1 MAKQKEFET
10 YLCIDNNKFKI
21 FLFDTIHYK
30 NLYSNELILNK
41 SFDINFE
48 ELSKFLDNNI
58 FKIEKLLGDFIEDIF
73 VVINDNIVSE
83 THLSIKKKNDN
94 NITNQK
100 NLNQA
105 LVEAKDLFSETN
117 QDQNI
122 VHMLVNDFI
131 INDKIRNFFVENLK
145 SDYLHINIKFITLS
159 DKLSSKFDKI
169 FETYQIEIK
178 KFISGKYLKQ
188 TIDGNSNEIPEMAHK
203 ILNGINPN
211 EISIVPKIR
220 ENKGFFEKFFQLF
233 S

>member
-1 MAKQKEFET
+1 MVKQKDFET
-10 YLCIDNNKFKI
+10 YLCIDNDKFKI
-21 FLFDTIHYK
+21 FLFDTINYK
-30 NLYSNELILNK
+30 NLYSNELIFNK
-41 SFDINFE
+41 SFDIKFE

-58 FKIEKLLGDFIEDIF
+58 FKIEKLLGSFIDDIF
-73 VVINDNIVSE
+73 IVINDNIESE

-122 VHMLVNDFI
+122 VHMLVNNFI
-131 INDKIRNFFVENLK
+131 IDDKIRNFFVENLK

-188 TIDGNSNEIPEMAHK
+188 TTDGNSNEIPEMAHK

>member
-1 MAKQKEFET
+1 MAKQKDFET
-10 YLCIDNNKFKI
+10 YLCIDNDKFKI
-21 FLFDTIHYK
+21 FLFDAIHYK
-30 NLYSNELILNK
+30 NLYSNELIFNK
-41 SFDINFE
+41 SFDIKFE

-58 FKIEKLLGDFIEDIF
+58 FKIEKLLGSFIDDIF
-73 VVINDNIVSE
+73 IVINDNIESE

-122 VHMLVNDFI
+122 GHMLVNNFI
-131 INDKIRNFFVENLK
+131 IDDKIRNFFVENLK

-188 TIDGNSNEIPEMAHK
+188 TTDGNSNEIPEMAHK

>member
-1 MAKQKEFET
+1 MVKQKDFET
-10 YLCIDNNKFKI
+10 YLCIDNDKFKI
-21 FLFDTIHYK
+21 FLFDTINYK
-30 NLYSNELILNK
+30 NLYSNELIFNK
-41 SFDINFE
+41 SFDIKFE

-58 FKIEKLLGDFIEDIF
+58 FKIEKLLGSFIDDIF
-73 VVINDNIVSE
+73 IVINDNIESE

-122 VHMLVNDFI
+122 VHMLVNNFI
-131 INDKIRNFFVENLK
+131 IDDKIRNFFVENLK

-188 TIDGNSNEIPEMAHK
+188 TTDGNSNEIPEMAHK

-211 EISIVPKIR
+211 EISIVPKIS

>member
-1 MAKQKEFET
+1 MAKQKDFET
-10 YLCIDNNKFKI
+10 YLCIDNDKFKI
-21 FLFDTIHYK
+21 FLFDAIHYK
-30 NLYSNELILNK
+30 NLYSNELIFNK
-41 SFDINFE
+41 SFDIKFE

-58 FKIEKLLGDFIEDIF
+58 FKIEKLLGSFIDDIF
-73 VVINDNIVSE
+73 IVINDNIESE

-188 TIDGNSNEIPEMAHK
+188 TTDGNSNEIPEMAHK

>member
-1 MAKQKEFET
+1 MAKQKDFET
-10 YLCIDNNKFKI
+10 YLCIDNDKFKI
-21 FLFDTIHYK
+21 FLFDAIHYK
-30 NLYSNELILNK
+30 NLYSNELIFNK
-41 SFDINFE
+41 SFDIKFE

-58 FKIEKLLGDFIEDIF
+58 FKIEKLLGGFIDDIF
-73 VVINDNIVSE
+73 IVINDNIESE

-188 TIDGNSNEIPEMAHK
+188 TTDGNSNEIPEMAHK